1 MNVNKFIDG
10 EKMFSHELSNHGT
23 NSGCSWFHGT
33 MDSFCCKQSHN
44 LMQLIMDCY
53 NEKKVLEIRI
63 SNFLKQLLFH

>member
-1 MNVNKFIDG
+1 MNVNKLMVKRCLVMNFQTMVQI
-10 EKMFSHELSNHGT
+10 LAAHGFMVQWT
-23 NSGCSWFHGT
+23 HFVVS
-33 MDSFCCKQSHN
+33 MQSHD